1 MKRLITIIAV
11 ILVPIIGIVILTNQ
25 GSNKTTNSKSAEQAN
40 ASSNVSIEDGKQIIE
55 IKAKGGYAPRITTAK
70 ANLPTILRVVT
81 NGTFDCSSSLRIPAL
96 NYSQN
101 LPPSGTT
108 DIEVSAQPNGS
119 TLKALCSMGM
129 YNFSIQFKG

>member
-11 ILVPIIGIVILTNQ
+11 ILVPIIGIIILANPR
-25 GSNKTTNSKSAEQAN
+25 SKSVVDSGTIESGD
-40 ASSNVSIEDGKQIIE
+40 ASSNVSLENGKQIIE